1 MSLAWTSVFVLFTV
15 ELLITFLLVLN
26 LYKPL
31 RKLVTGSLRV
41 ATSSK
46 HVRILMLVLAVILIL
61 LFIDSFRNQSR
72 LSEELKAPE
81 VLRDNAKELQLK
93 LRIFREQRNLYLSGV
108 TVFLGLVIYWILQLY
123 EEFDADKAVLE
134 QHLTAARKEIEDLRK
149 GKTPTD
155 SKKSQ

>member
-41 ATSSK
+41 ATGSK
-46 HVRILMLVLAVILIL
+46 HVRILMLVVAIILIL
-61 LFIDSFRNQSR
+61 LFIDSFRNQAR
-72 LSEELKAPE
+72 LSDELKSPE
-81 VLRDNAKELQLK
+81 ILRDNAKELQLK

-134 QHLTAARKEIEDLRK
+134 QHLSTARKEIEDLRK
-149 GKTPTD
+149 GKKPTD